1 MQEEEREKRDNYCPE
16 VSEVKTDDIVIDTV
30 TSEMLKSIGMES
42 LPGVVY
48 RRPGEKGRS
57 DKGRSQ
63 GPRRNQGN
71 PNRYRPSAR
80 RQ

>member
-16 VSEVKTDDIVIDTV
+16 ESEVKTEDINIDAV
-30 TSEMLKSIGMES
+30 TSEMLKSIGLES

-48 RRPGEKGRS
+48 RRPGDKPRS
-57 DKGRSQ
+57 DKPRFQ
-63 GPRRNQGN
+63 GARRNQN
-71 PNRYRPSAR
+71 NQNRYRPAR